1 MAAATFGAAFAALYA
16 AHQVADHHV
25 QRDCDAQAKGLPG
38 REGQRACL
46 RHVTSYTATAA
57 FALAAAK
64 AATGTRLPV
73 GRTIAALAV
82 SAVSHY
88 VIDRREPLKRFA
100 EATGHARF
108 YRLGMP
114 RPDHD
119 DNPSLGT
126 GAYALDQSA
135 HVGFLFVAALIIAGG
150 FRHQEKCS

>member
-1 MAAATFGAAFAALYA
+1 VSAGTLGAVFAALYA

-38 REGQRACL
+38 REGHRACL

-57 FALAAAK
+57 IALAATK
-64 AATGTRLPV
+64 AVTGARMPL
-73 GRTIAALAV
+73 GRTVAAMAV

-88 VIDRREPLKRFA
+88 VIDRREPLRRFA
-100 EATGHARF
+100 EATGHTRF
-108 YRLGMP
+108 YQLGMP
-114 RPDHD
+114 RPGRD

-150 FRHQEKCS
+150 ES